1 MNLKGIKANFLGDSI
16 TEGHGV
22 TDTEHNIYWQRLG
35 EACGLAEY
43 RGYGISGTRIAP
55 QHKKMDDYVDV
66 LDFGARVDTMIP
78 DADVVVVFGGTN
90 DFGHGDAAFGTM
102 SDRTEETFYGAMHVL
117 CQKLYERYPEAQL
130 VFMTPTHRC
139 SEDDKDWNERGIR
152 RVGVLADYVN
162 AIRQVTEYYSIP
174 VLDLWKVSG
183 IQPKVPVLKEKYM
196 PDGLHPNDA
205 GHVLIANKLIGFLN
219 TL

>member
-1 MNLKGIKANFLGDSI
+1 MELNGKKIAFLGDSI
-16 TEGHGV
+16 TEGAGV
-22 TDTEHNIYWQRLG
+22 SCKEHIFWNLVAQRTG
-35 EACGLAEY
+35 AQCF
-43 RGYGISGTRIAP
+43 GYGIGGTRIAKQTVP
-55 QHKKMDDYVDV
+55 TDERWDQN
-66 LDFGARVDTMIP
+66 FISRVDSMIP
-78 DADVVVVFGGTN
+78 DADIVVVFGGTN
-90 DFGHGDAAFGTM
+90 DFGHGDAAFGTI
-102 SDRTEETFYGAMHVL
+102 SDRTDETFYGAMHVL